1 MNAKSKTKKPKYEPM
16 RPSRK
21 VAYLIKLVTERDAL
35 LRQLRCVDT
44 EIEHACTSPVPQR
57 RRGAPHKYDQATA
70 QRIELARN
78 RNPNWNPAQLGG
90 AHHQATRRKELNMT
104 WRDLL
109 QREGGETT
117 VLPWLGGRTL
127 RSASRTFALLGPLPR
142 EHGWYEF
149 RLEGRRAR
157 WVAESIDI
165 ASQPEVLR
173 HILNGY
179 LVGDRFATDYLID
192 DPRVVAPNEAGRRLP
207 KVHLISEDVDRFA
220 RVSVGMVHSNGPLV
234 FRQMEMPLGPEADV
248 FAAYCD
254 QAASVDH
261 IKAVT
266 PALDAAFRM
275 ESWQRAEAER
285 RRIELERLRAE
296 EEAKRAAEERRQ
308 ALIEKL
314 GDGAGRREM
323 AKVDFGEAA
332 RAALAVGGAELLDCK
347 ISRRAQEWTVRYRL
361 DGRRFEC
368 VCDANL
374 HIVDAGICLQ
384 DHRTG
389 IKGDTLFTL
398 ESLPAVV
405 READRQGVLVIF
417 RNV

>member
-1 MNAKSKTKKPKYEPM
+1 MS
-16 RPSRK
+16 
-21 VAYLIKLVTERDAL
+21 
-35 LRQLRCVDT
+35 
-44 EIEHACTSPVPQR
+44 
-57 RRGAPHKYDQATA
+57 
-70 QRIELARN
+70 
-78 RNPNWNPAQLGG
+78 
-90 AHHQATRRKELNMT
+90 

-127 RSASRTFALLGPLPR
+127 RSASRTFSLLGPLPR

-157 WVAESIDI
+157 WIAESVDI
-165 ASQPEVLR
+165 APQPDVLR
-173 HILNGY
+173 HIMNGY
-179 LVGDRFATDYLID
+179 LVGDRFAADQAVD
-192 DPRVVAPNEAGRRLP
+192 RVAPEEAGRRLP
-207 KVHLISEDVDRFA
+207 KVQLIEDDVDRFG
-220 RVSVGMVHSNGPLV
+220 RISVGMVHADGPLIY
-234 FRQMEMPLGPEADV
+234 RGQEMPLGSEMDV
-248 FAAYCD
+248 FMAYQD
-254 QAASVDH
+254 QVASVDH
-261 IKAVT
+261 IKNVT

-275 ESWQRAEAER
+275 ESWQRAEVER

-296 EEAKRAAEERRQ
+296 EEAKRAAEARRQ
-308 ALIEKL
+308 VLIEQL

-323 AKVDFGEAA
+323 AKVDFNEAA

-347 ISRRAQEWTVRYRL
+347 GSRRAQEWTIRYRL

-374 HIVDAGICLQ
+374 HIVDAGICLV

-389 IKGDTLFTL
+389 IKGDDRFTL

-405 READRQGVLVIF
+405 RQAEREGVLVVF